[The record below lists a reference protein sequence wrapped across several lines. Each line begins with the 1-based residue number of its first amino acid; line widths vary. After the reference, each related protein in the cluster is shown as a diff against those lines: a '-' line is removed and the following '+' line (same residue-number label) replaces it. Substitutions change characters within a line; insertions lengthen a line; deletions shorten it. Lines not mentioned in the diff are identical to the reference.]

1 MQLYSPE
8 NDSILL
14 QKWWIDLSLDQPEFE
29 NLFTKPLRNL
39 SALGAWI
46 QAPTT
51 RFFYESDGRGFWLC
65 AWIEPLL
72 THGAQVGA
80 WTRKD
85 KRGTRQQVHA
95 MDEFYEMVL
104 EKSSVLIGLT
114 RQYPKLHELHLK
126 LGYTYV
132 DEFPGIFDGHPVY
145 MYKMT
150 RESRDARAA
159 VQSEIREKRRVRKNY
174 HEHERR
180 QVIEQQQFEQPI
192 RGDAGEIR
200 GPEPEGRGAR
210 YAAIVGAGRRSIKDW
225 WYHKP
230 DSNHQP
236 TG

>member
-1 MQLYSPE
+1 MQPYSPE

-14 QKWWIDLSLDQPEFE
+14 QKWWIDLNLDQLEFE

-51 RFFYESDGRGFWLC
+51 RFFYNSDGRGFWLC

-80 WTRKD
+80 WIRKD
-85 KRGTRQQVHA
+85 KRGSRQAVKA

-104 EKSSVLIGLT
+104 EKASVLIGVT

-132 DEFPGIFDGHPVY
+132 DEFPGVFDGHPIW

-159 VQSEIREKRRVRKNY
+159 IQSEIKQRRRLAY
-174 HEHERR
+174 EHERR
-180 QVIEQQQFEQPI
+180 QVREQQQQFDPQPL
-192 RGDAGEIR
+192 RSDAGEVW
-200 GPEPEGRGAR
+200 GAGPEGRGAR
-210 YAAIVGAGRRSIKDW
+210 DAAVAGTGRRSIKDW

-236 TG
+236 SG